1 MLRHIRPTTTTL
13 RPFYTTTTTSS
24 IRYVSTQS
32 SNTASSNNTGDT
44 RIELVRRVLFESPQ
58 RPTTAIPLEGEALQQ
73 HETIERAW
81 KLHTMRERER
91 KQRTLEKQFR
101 SLHQAMTELEKTSDR
116 LFKGALVKSRH
127 ITYPKQAKIPTE
139 TPSSQIWDYSY
150 KAPTDSN

>member
-1 MLRHIRPTTTTL
+1 MQK
-13 RPFYTTTTTSS
+13 
-24 IRYVSTQS
+24 YVSTQS
-32 SNTASSNNTGDT
+32 TTSSNSNSGDT
-44 RIELVRRVLFESPQ
+44 RIELIRRVLFESPQ
-58 RPTTAIPLEGEALQQ
+58 KPTTTTTLPLEGEALKQ

-101 SLHQAMTELEKTSDR
+101 SIHQAMTELEKTSDR

-139 TPSSQIWDYSY
+139 TPSTQIWDYSY
-150 KAPTDSN
+150 KASTDSN